1 MNESYEEYIRSILGY
16 PRADYFNSNETI
28 DQCQNCNDM
37 NYYSNIGNTNFDSKF
52 NDFYNISNSNGFYN
66 IGNSNGFY
74 NNNFNNDFRM
84 ENREK
89 LENCYPEIY
98 KLVYP
103 MVLKK
108 CQNSRATITADD
120 IDNMTDE
127 IYYALENKEG
137 IELNINLTNNV
148 SNSRDMNL
156 QNLNEKRDKVNNKAD
171 VKIKEITEK
180 KEKRETRQI
189 NRGLRDLIKILLL
202 RELLNRPGQR
212 PPMPGPGPYPP
223 VRPPMPGP
231 GPRPPVRPP
240 LPPRPPMPGSGGS
253 RPPIRPRN
261 NNLFNENDFEPRN
274 SNDMLT

>member
-28 DQCQNCNDM
+28 DQFQNCNDM

-66 IGNSNGFY
+66 
-74 NNNFNNDFRM
+74 NNFNNDFRIK
-84 ENREK
+84 NREK

-108 CQNSRATITADD
+108 CQNSRATITSDD

-156 QNLNEKRDKVNNKAD
+156 QNLNEKRDKSNNKTEI
-171 VKIKEITEK
+171 KIKEKT
-180 KEKRETRQI
+180 EKRETRQI
-189 NRGLRDLIKILLL
+189 NKGLRDLIKILLL

-212 PPMPGPGPYPP
+212 PPMPGPGPHPP

-231 GPRPPVRPP
+231 GPHPPVRPP
-240 LPPRPPMPGSGGS
+240 LPPRPPMPGSGGP

-261 NNLFNENDFEPRN
+261 NDLFNENDFEPRN
-274 SNDMLT
+274 PNDMLT